1 MQQHSMI
8 VLPDR
13 TIHQTYGTVLPQN
26 QTNQVY
32 NDLPMD
38 ARTMQAEMMYDPTMP
53 HQEAPGQLK
62 TMNEL
67 ANQNAGNHSYKY
79 GMQQYGPVSQA
90 SSLSCGSTNRPTLKL
105 IPTLQF
111 PYRPEGCEQ
120 LNKLNTYVRLI
131 SSHLLAIYL
140 LNETLSR
147 IDRAVAFPMAST
159 NLCYKASPTCID
171 MFFPIYPSSP
181 RLSQRSCVVNELQVE
196 SYRVET
202 ISR

>member
-32 NDLPMD
+32 NDLQMD

-90 SSLSCGSTNRPTLKL
+90 SSLSCG
-105 IPTLQF
+105 
-111 PYRPEGCEQ
+111 
-120 LNKLNTYVRLI
+120 
-131 SSHLLAIYL
+131 
-140 LNETLSR
+140 
-147 IDRAVAFPMAST
+147 
-159 NLCYKASPTCID
+159 
-171 MFFPIYPSSP
+171 
-181 RLSQRSCVVNELQVE
+181 QRNGQ
-196 SYRVET
+196 R
-202 ISR
+202 